1 MEVDKLTKEE
11 MIKLMIDWA
20 TAHPGEKWFA
30 VNSAAED
37 ALVKLCEDA
46 LDAIGRDGW
55 GGCVLCQS

>member
-1 MEVDKLTKEE
+1 MEVENLTQEE

-37 ALVKLCEDA
+37 ALADLCEEA
-46 LDAIGRDGW
+46 LDAIGRDSM
-55 GGCVLCQS
+55 GGCILCRS